1 MSQGS
6 DAADQMVKET
16 IAVTEMAVK
25 LAGSGAKNLIV
36 LLTLYAK
43 ENHQLK
49 GETNL
54 KKLIKEGKELRVLY
68 LDNDDLAE
76 FKNYAKE
83 YGVLY
88 SALKHKGDES
98 PITDVLF
105 KAEDTPRVNRILEK
119 MNYPL
124 PNERENEKEGESH
137 AKKSPNAVRSEKA
150 SSEPQIGNNMPMK
163 ESDGRRSVKERIN
176 ELEMLKNQ
184 AQEKYKIKSITKEE
198 R

>member
-16 IAVTEMAVK
+16 IAVAEMAVK

-54 KKLIKEGKELRVLY
+54 KKLIKEGKELRVFY

-83 YGVLY
+83 YGILY
-88 SALKHKGDES
+88 KALRHKGDES
-98 PITDVLF
+98 PITDILV

-124 PNERENEKEGESH
+124 PSEREKEGEDNT
-137 AKKSPNAVRSEKA
+137 KKSPNAVRSEKA

>member
-16 IAVTEMAVK
+16 IAVAEMAVK

-54 KKLIKEGKELRVLY
+54 KKLIKEGKELRVFY

-83 YGVLY
+83 YGILY
-88 SALKHKGDES
+88 KALKHKGDES
-98 PITDVLF
+98 PTMDILV

-124 PNERENEKEGESH
+124 TSERENEKEGESH
-137 AKKSPNAVRSEKA
+137 AKKSPSAVRSEKA
-150 SSEPQIGNNMPMK
+150 SSERQIGSNMPMK

-184 AQEKYKIKSITKEE
+184 AQEKYKIKSITKE